1 MDKLKSFE
9 QFVVAR
15 TTEATRELQEEQN
28 QKRTE
33 SAETF
38 KSLLAE
44 FNVTSIKELSEEQ
57 RSAFFER
64 LRGVEVNESFLLV
77 EGTRGQFGK
86 IDKKGNITSV
96 YTHYDSYPEHMLPL
110 IKKNYMKGEYEEV
123 IAGGNSSGLESDPSK
138 MNFYGED
145 DKLNGNVKDIKRYVR
160 AAQSNWGAEYV
171 YLYDEGAKKWMMIDV
186 YGNGALVPAF
196 ESVVNEAIKVEGK
209 RAAKKVVTQYTK
221 ILMNELNSIGASN
234 DKKILL
240 GAVKK
245 LFMDAMEDANFH
257 REKDACA
264 TAIKGNIG
272 SVPVIVDGLGKMV
285 VNIGATRIK
294 AALEE
299 HYSRISNAAGWSG
312 QAIAEGTALFLE
324 QIGFEKMGQDLLNK
338 FNAQFEG
345 ETVRVD
351 TNSKLYEN
359 FVAIEERE
367 NKLYEATVMMDAMD
381 PDNKDFLKFLKK
393 NRVKIVD
400 RTEDGPAGFPEITM
414 QGKRKDLE
422 KVLADGEYGWDDPG
436 LAEYIEESIEVNEGL
451 HPKLKKAQKAI
462 KKGETVYGEN
472 VRFPGRFKII
482 ELGNMFA
489 TVDYEDGTKPME
501 MASMNIAIDSLQ
513 FESVEVNV
521 NEAEVKSD
529 EDFKEYAFS
538 VLQKAFGE
546 DFDEAKAQEVVDGL
560 ISKHGDDYGAMV
572 GALQSSLG

>member
-1 MDKLKSFE
+1 MEKLKSFE
-9 QFVVAR
+9 QFVVAK
-15 TTEATRELQEEQN
+15 TEADKIEVQEQN
-28 QKRTE
+28 NSKRQNE
-33 SAETF
+33 AENF

-44 FNVTSIKELSEEQ
+44 YDVTSVKELSEEQ
-57 RSAFFER
+57 RSEFFER
-64 LRGVEVNESFLLV
+64 LRGTEMNESFMLT

-86 IDKKGNITSV
+86 IDKGGNIVSV
-96 YTHYDSYPEHMLPL
+96 YTHYDSYPENMLPL
-110 IKKNYMKGEYEEV
+110 IKKGYMKGGSPLDAV
-123 IAGGNSSGLESDPSK
+123 IDGGNSSGLESDPSK

-145 DKLNGNVKDIKRYVR
+145 DKLNGNIKDIKRYVR
-160 AAQSNWGAEYV
+160 TASDQWGAEYI
-171 YLYDEGAKKWMMIDV
+171 YLFDEKSKKWMMVDV
-186 YGNGALVPAF
+186 YGSGMLVPAF

-209 RAAKKVVTQYTK
+209 RDAKKVVTQYTK
-221 ILMNELNSIGASN
+221 ILMNELNSIGAAN
-234 DKKILL
+234 DKATLL

-257 REKDACA
+257 KEKDACA

-324 QIGFEKMGQDLLNK
+324 QIGFADMGQDLLNK

-345 ETVRVD
+345 EAVRVD
-351 TNSKLYEN
+351 ASAKLYESL
-359 FVAIEERE
+359 VAIEEKE
-367 NKLYEATVMMDAMD
+367 NVLCEAEVEMDAMD

-393 NRVKIVD
+393 HKVEIVD
-400 RTEDGPAGFPEITM
+400 KRMDGPAGGHPVILM

-422 KVLADGEYGWDDPG
+422 KVLADCDYGWCDEE
-436 LAEYIEESIEVNEGL
+436 LAEYIYES
-451 HPKLKKAQKAI
+451 K
-462 KKGETVYGEN
+462 
-472 VRFPGRFKII
+472 
-482 ELGNMFA
+482 
-489 TVDYEDGTKPME
+489 
-501 MASMNIAIDSLQ
+501 
-513 FESVEVNV
+513 V

>member
-1 MDKLKSFE
+1 M
-9 QFVVAR
+9 VAK
-15 TTEATRELQEEQN
+15 TEADKIEVQEQN
-28 QKRTE
+28 NGKRQNE
-33 SAETF
+33 AENF

-44 FNVTSIKELSEEQ
+44 YDVTSVKELSEEQ
-57 RSAFFER
+57 RSEFFER
-64 LRGVEVNESFLLV
+64 LRGTDMNESFMLT

-86 IDKKGNITSV
+86 IDKGGNITSV
-96 YTHYDSYPEHMLPL
+96 YTHYDSYPENMLPL
-110 IKKNYMKGEYEEV
+110 IKKGYMKGGSSLDTV
-123 IAGGNSSGLESDPSK
+123 IDGGNSSGLESDPSK

-145 DKLNGNVKDIKRYVR
+145 DKLNGNIKDIKRYVR
-160 AAQSNWGAEYV
+160 TASDQWGAEYI
-171 YLYDEGAKKWMMIDV
+171 YLFDEKSKKWMMVDV
-186 YGNGALVPAF
+186 YGSGMLVPAF

-209 RAAKKVVTQYTK
+209 RDAKKVVTQYTK
-221 ILMNELNSIGASN
+221 ILMNELNSIGAAN
-234 DKKILL
+234 DKATLL

-345 ETVRVD
+345 EAIRVD
-351 TNSKLYEN
+351 ADTKLYES
-359 FVAIEERE
+359 FVAIEEKE
-367 NKLYEATVMMDAMD
+367 NVLCEATVMMDAMD

-393 NRVKIVD
+393 HKVEIID
-400 RTEDGPAGFPEITM
+400 RTEDGPTGFPEITM

-436 LAEYIEESIEVNEGL
+436 LAEYIEESVVNEGL
-451 HPKLKKAQKAI
+451 HPKIKKAMKAI
-462 KKGETVYGEN
+462 EKGETVYGEN
-472 VRFPGRFKII
+472 IRFPGRFKILKI
-482 ELGNMFA
+482 DNMFA
-489 TVDYEDGTKPME
+489 TVDYEDGTEPME
-501 MASMNIAIDSLQ
+501 MAAMNIAIDSLQ
-513 FESVEVNV
+513 FESVDV

-560 ISKHGDDYGAMV
+560 ISKHDGDYGAMV